1 MSVTDEILAANERF
15 AHSFSLKDLAMPPKR
30 HLAVLACMDARL
42 AVDRV
47 LGLEPG
53 DAHVIRNAG
62 GIATDDAVRSLI
74 ISHYLLG
81 TREFVI
87 INHTDCGMLTFQD
100 DELRRR
106 LEQETGKSAVAP
118 EVFHSFTDLDAN
130 VATQIRRLRSHPWI
144 PASVGVRGFVYD
156 VATGKLREVAE
167 AKKRHA

>member
-1 MSVTDEILAANERF
+1 MSVTDEVLAANERF
-15 AHSFSLKDLAMPPKR
+15 AQSFDLKNLAMPPKR

-42 AVDRV
+42 AVHRI

-53 DAHVIRNAG
+53 DAHIIRNAG

-87 INHTDCGMLTFQD
+87 INHTGCGMLSFQD
-100 DELRRR
+100 DDLRRR
-106 LEQETGKSAVAP
+106 LEQETGNSAVSP
-118 EVFHSFTDLDAN
+118 EVFYSFKDLETN
-130 VATQIRRLRSHPWI
+130 VGSQIRKLRSHPWI
-144 PASVGVRGFVYD
+144 PASVGVRGFIYD

-167 AKKRHA
+167 AKRRHA